1 MQWWFYKLFDFKIE
15 KNRKA
20 CTFNT
25 IVILYMIYTFYFLRF
40 IKDYARYLLLTWTN
54 KLNELNVTP
63 RCSILTIRH
72 FVIHHFFDTF
82 CFSSF
87 SDSLTLRLV
96 DKFHRISR
104 CFMFSKHLVSYFY
117 KNSTIVLIYL
127 VILLYIYIYFFFLL
141 LCFVFC
147 VCVWFFLCFFFPP
160 LKVLELLQNV
170 YCISW

>member
-25 IVILYMIYTFYFLRF
+25 SVILFMIYRTHSIFLRF

-127 VILLYIYIYFFFLL
+127 VILLYIYIFFLL
-141 LCFVFC
+141 FCFVFC
-147 VCVWFFLCFFFPP
+147 VCVCVLFCFCGSFFPP
-160 LKVLELLQNV
+160 
-170 YCISW
+170 

>member
-25 IVILYMIYTFYFLRF
+25 SVILFMIYRTHSIFLRF

-127 VILLYIYIYFFFLL
+127 VILYIYIFFFFAFL
-141 LCFVFC
+141 F
-147 VCVWFFLCFFFPP
+147 VWFFLGVFFWWFFFPP
-160 LKVLELLQNV
+160 
-170 YCISW
+170 